1 MSVAATIPGT
11 IVGTEV
17 GALST
22 SLDARWVMAYSASL
36 GLDDARYYDTLAEE
50 GPVAHP
56 LFSVCYEWPAAVAL
70 RSKTVREAWVLLGVH
85 ATHHVVIHRN
95 PRADDRLLTRA
106 QIIEVRPSRAGTLV
120 VARFATVDR
129 NGRPVTTTD
138 YGSVYRGISTGTQ
151 VRAPVDHLPRT
162 ERPGADETRWTVT
175 VPVAARAAH
184 VYSEC
189 ARIWNPIHT
198 DVAVARMAGLPAPI
212 LHGSATLA
220 LAVSQ
225 VVQQDLD
232 GDAARVAEVSVR
244 FTGMVPMPS
253 SFVVRGRARRGDAI
267 AFDAVDAQGESVLA
281 DGVIR
286 AADRVGRTVEGI
298 DRT

>member
-1 MSVAATIPGT
+1 MSVGGTIRGT

-36 GLDDARYYDTLAEE
+36 GLDDARYYDTLSTD

-56 LFSVCYEWPAAVAL
+56 LFPVCYEWPAAVAL
-70 RSKTVREAWVLLGVH
+70 RGKTVREAWVLLGVH
-85 ATHHVVIHRN
+85 ATHHVVIHRR
-95 PRADDRLLTRA
+95 PRAEDRLLTRA

-129 NGRPVTTTD
+129 NGGPVTTTD
-138 YGSVYRGISTGTQ
+138 YGSVYRGISAQ
-151 VRAPVDHLPRT
+151 AEVRAPVDPLPRA
-162 ERPGADETRWTVT
+162 ERPGADETRWTAT

-198 DVAVARMAGLPAPI
+198 DIAVARMAGLAAPI

-225 VVQQDLD
+225 VVQHDLG
-232 GDAARVAEVSVR
+232 GDAARVAEIAAR

-253 SFVVRGRARRGDAI
+253 SFVVRGRGRAGDVI
-267 AFDAVDAQGESVLA
+267 AFDAVDAQGDSVLA

-286 AADRVGRTVEGI
+286 G
-298 DRT
+298 

>member
-1 MSVAATIPGT
+1 MSVGGTISGA

-22 SLDARWVMAYSASL
+22 ALDARWLMAYSASL
-36 GLDDARYYDTLAEE
+36 GLDDSRYYDTLAAE
-50 GPVAHP
+50 GPLAHP

-138 YGSVYRGISTGTQ
+138 YGSVYRGISTGTE

-286 AADRVGRTVEGI
+286 AAEGI
-298 DRT
+298 GRS

>member
-1 MSVAATIPGT
+1 MSDGGMIPGT

-36 GLDDARYYDTLAEE
+36 GLDDSRYYDTLAAD

-70 RSKTVREAWVLLGVH
+70 RGKTVREAWALLGVH
-85 ATHHVVIHRN
+85 ATHHVVIHRH

-138 YGSVYRGISTGTQ
+138 YGSVYRGISTQ
-151 VRAPVDHLPRT
+151 AEVRAPVDPLPRA
-162 ERPGADETRWTVT
+162 ERPGADVPRWTAT
-175 VPVAARAAH
+175 IPVAARAAH

-198 DVAVARMAGLPAPI
+198 DIAVARMAGLAAPI

-225 VVQQDLD
+225 VVQHDLG
-232 GDAARVAEVSVR
+232 GDAARVAEIAAR

-253 SFVVRGRARRGDAI
+253 SFVVRGRGRAGAVI
-267 AFDAVDAQGESVLA
+267 AFDAVDAQGDLVLA

-286 AADRVGRTVEGI
+286 G
-298 DRT
+298 

>member
-1 MSVAATIPGT
+1 MIEGDEARAIAGSVAGI
-11 IVGTEV
+11 EV

-22 SLDARWVMAYSASL
+22 ALDARWLIAYTASL
-36 GLDDARYYDTLAEE
+36 GLDDSRYYDTLAAE
-50 GPVAHP
+50 GPLAHP

-70 RSKTVREAWVLLGVH
+70 RGKTVRDAWVLLGVH
-85 ATHHVVIHRN
+85 ATHHVVIHRC

-129 NGRPVTTTD
+129 NGRQVTTTD
-138 YGSVYRGISTGTQ
+138 YGSVYRGISTQ
-151 VRAPVDHLPRT
+151 AEVRAPVDPLPRA
-162 ERPGADETRWTVT
+162 ERPGADVTRWTAT
-175 VPVAARAAH
+175 IPVAARAAH

-198 DVAVARMAGLPAPI
+198 DVAVARMAGLAAPI

-225 VVQQDLD
+225 VVQHELE
-232 GDAARVAEVSVR
+232 GDPARVREIAVR
-244 FTGMVPMPS
+244 FTGPIPMPS
-253 SFVVRGRARRGDAI
+253 SFVVRGRGSAGDVI
-267 AFDAVDAQGESVLA
+267 AFDAVDA
-281 DGVIR
+281 
-286 AADRVGRTVEGI
+286 
-298 DRT
+298 

>member
-1 MSVAATIPGT
+1 MSVGGMIPGT

-36 GLDDARYYDTLAEE
+36 GLDDSRYYDTLAAY

-70 RSKTVREAWVLLGVH
+70 RGKTVRESWALLGVH
-85 ATHHVVIHRN
+85 ATHHVVIHRH

-129 NGRPVTTTD
+129 NGGPVTTTD
-138 YGSVYRGISTGTQ
+138 YGSVYRGISTEAEA
-151 VRAPVDHLPRT
+151 RAPVDDLPRA

-198 DVAVARMAGLPAPI
+198 DIAVARMAGLSAPI

-225 VVQQDLD
+225 VVQQDLG
-232 GDAARVAEVSVR
+232 GDPRRVAEIAVR

-253 SFVVRGRARRGDAI
+253 SFVVRGRACRAGVI
-267 AFDAVDAQGESVLA
+267 AFDAVGANGESVLA
-281 DGVIR
+281 DGIVR
-286 AADRVGRTVEGI
+286 A
-298 DRT
+298 

>member
-1 MSVAATIPGT
+1 
-11 IVGTEV
+11 
-17 GALST
+17 
-22 SLDARWVMAYSASL
+22 MAYSASL
-36 GLDDARYYDTLAEE
+36 GLDDSRYYDTLAAD

-70 RSKTVREAWVLLGVH
+70 RGKTVREAWVLLGVH
-85 ATHHVVIHRN
+85 ATHHVVIHRR
-95 PRADDRLLTRA
+95 PRAEDRLLTRA

-129 NGRPVTTTD
+129 NGGPVTTTD
-138 YGSVYRGISTGTQ
+138 YGSVYRGISAQ
-151 VRAPVDHLPRT
+151 AEVRAPVDPLPRA
-162 ERPGADETRWTVT
+162 ERPGADETRWTAT

-198 DVAVARMAGLPAPI
+198 DIAVARMAGLAAPI

-225 VVQQDLD
+225 VVQHDLG
-232 GDAARVAEVSVR
+232 GDAARVAEIAAR

-253 SFVVRGRARRGDAI
+253 SFVVRGRGRAGDVI
-267 AFDAVDAQGESVLA
+267 AFDAVDAQGDSVLA

-286 AADRVGRTVEGI
+286 G
-298 DRT
+298 

>member
-1 MSVAATIPGT
+1 MSVGGTIPGT

-36 GLDDARYYDTLAEE
+36 GLDDARYYDTLSTD

-56 LFSVCYEWPAAVAL
+56 VFPVCYEWPAAVAL
-70 RSKTVREAWVLLGVH
+70 RGKTVREAWVLLGVH
-85 ATHHVVIHRN
+85 ATHHVVIHRR
-95 PRADDRLLTRA
+95 PRAEDRLLTRA

-129 NGRPVTTTD
+129 NGGPVTTTD
-138 YGSVYRGISTGTQ
+138 YGSVYRGISAQ
-151 VRAPVDHLPRT
+151 AEVRAPVDPLPRA
-162 ERPGADETRWTVT
+162 ERPGADETRWTAT

-198 DVAVARMAGLPAPI
+198 DIAVARMAGLAAPI

-225 VVQQDLD
+225 VVQHDLG
-232 GDAARVAEVSVR
+232 GDAARVAEIAAR

-253 SFVVRGRARRGDAI
+253 SFVVRGRGRAGDVI
-267 AFDAVDAQGESVLA
+267 AFDAVDAQGDSVLA

-286 AADRVGRTVEGI
+286 G
-298 DRT
+298 